1 MERESVKE
9 YVSTNTKRLKPK
21 KRKKLELFKNWQYYL
36 MMLPVVFVF
45 FLFAY
50 LPFPGILLAFKKY
63 TVTGGIWKSP
73 WVGLDNFKAF
83 FAGADIWR
91 LIRNI
96 LLINIGKIIFG
107 MACAVLC
114 ALLLNELFSNKA
126 KKVYQNILF
135 LPTFF
140 SVLLVSKFFNL
151 LLNNDSGIIN
161 NLLNSI
167 GLAPVKWYDNPWY
180 WIPIITIADI
190 WKGMGNGMIIYYA
203 SIIGIDD
210 SLYESAQIDGATRK
224 QQMFKITLPMIK
236 PVIVTQFLLTIG
248 GIFNG
253 DFLFI
258 YSFVGDNYKL
268 KETLDIIET
277 YLFNTVVTAG
287 SGNSAYVDY
296 GTSTAIGLFQS
307 LVGLIVVFSAN
318 FIVKLKD
325 KDLALF

>member
-1 MERESVKE
+1 MEKE
-9 YVSTNTKRLKPK
+9 LVEKYNSTKKNILQPK
-21 KRKKLELFKNWQYYL
+21 KRKKLELVKNWQYYL
-36 MMLPVVFVF
+36 MMVPVIVVF

-63 TVTGGIWKSP
+63 TVTGGILGSP
-73 WVGLDNFKAF
+73 WVGFDNFKAF
-83 FAGADIWR
+83 FSGTDIWR
-91 LIRNI
+91 IVRNI
-96 LLINIGKIIFG
+96 LLINAGKIIFG
-107 MACAVLC
+107 MSCAILC
-114 ALLLNELFSNKA
+114 ALLLNELFSNKS

-140 SVLLVSKFFNL
+140 SALLVSKFFNL

-167 GLAPVKWYDNPWY
+167 GLTPIKWYDNPWY

-203 SIIGIDD
+203 SIIGIDE
-210 SLYESAQIDGATRK
+210 SLYESAQIDGATRR
-224 QQMFKITLPMIK
+224 QQMFRITLPMIK
-236 PVIVTQFLLTIG
+236 PVIITQFLLTIG

-258 YSFVGDNYKL
+258 YSFIGDNYKL

-277 YLFNTVVTAG
+277 FLFNTVVTAG
-287 SGNSAYVDY
+287 TGNNAYVDY

-307 LVGLIVVFSAN
+307 LMGLIVVFSAN